1 MELAVLQTEAE
12 VTRHE
17 PEGPP
22 PPSRIHRDED
32 NYVAPAR
39 PGPPRPATPAAAGS
53 EAIRA
58 RERYPARRRAR
69 SGTARSSTGWRGT
82 SNQIYSTVS
91 PALDGEALERLERD
105 INSAAEPGGDG
116 QQRAVPGGRGPGS
129 TRGGPCATSTS
140 TTCGARDAGEDAD
153 EKSTVH
159 PLYFVVADRA
169 DWKREGL
176 LAVHLDCRCDE
187 DKANE

>member
-1 MELAVLQTEAE
+1 MSRKA
-12 VTRHE
+12 
-17 PEGPP
+17 P

-58 RERYPARRRAR
+58 
-69 SGTARSSTGWRGT
+69 
-82 SNQIYSTVS
+82 IYSTVS